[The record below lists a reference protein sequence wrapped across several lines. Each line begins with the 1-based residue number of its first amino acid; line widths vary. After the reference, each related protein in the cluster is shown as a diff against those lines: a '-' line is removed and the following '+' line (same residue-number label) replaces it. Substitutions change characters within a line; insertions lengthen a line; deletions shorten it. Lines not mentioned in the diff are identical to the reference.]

1 MEKLKDMHTHSI
13 YSDGTN
19 TVEEIVTKAEENN
32 IDTIAIT
39 DHDNIEGSKIAV
51 KYNTKNLKIYS
62 GIELTA
68 SKSKLCRIE
77 LPPNARIHIL
87 GYNIDLDNVELNE
100 TLETVR
106 KSSIHN
112 ILMYYEIMTSL
123 HPETKLPEEE
133 IDKLI
138 STKTNIG
145 RPQLADLLIKHGI
158 CKDRD
163 DAFDNYLNEAYT
175 IAKSK
180 KLTTGLTEEECIE
193 LITNAKGLPVLAHP
207 NSLKL
212 GFKDLEKRIL
222 CLKNIGLRGL
232 ETTHIHLN
240 ELERKFLKELC
251 KKYDL
256 LESGGTDYHGTGK
269 PNVELGTGI
278 DNNVKIYKLS
288 LIDTIKNR
296 YHSN

>member
-13 YSDGTN
+13 YSDGTD
-19 TVEEIVTKAEENN
+19 TVEEIVTKAEEND

-51 KYNTKNLKIYS
+51 KYNTKNLNIYS

-68 SKSKLCRIE
+68 SKSKLCKVE

-87 GYNIDLDNVELNE
+87 GYNIDLDSIELNE
-100 TLETVR
+100 TLERVR
-106 KSSIHN
+106 TSSIKN
-112 ILMYYEIMTSL
+112 LLTYYEIMTRL

-138 STKTNIG
+138 NTKSNIG
-145 RPQLADLLIKHGI
+145 RPQLADLLIKYSI

-163 DAFDNYLNEAYT
+163 TAFDNYLNEAYT

-180 KLTTGLTEEECIE
+180 KLTTGLTEEECIK
-193 LITNAKGLPVLAHP
+193 LITNAGGVPVLAHP
-207 NSLKL
+207 NSLRL
-212 GFKDLEKRIL
+212 SFDELEKRIRYL
-222 CLKNIGLRGL
+222 ISIGLRGL
-232 ETTHIHLN
+232 ETTHIDLN
-240 ELERKFLKELC
+240 ENERTFLKELS

-269 PNVELGTGI
+269 PNVELGTGKN
-278 DNNVKIYKLS
+278 NNVKLYKLS
-288 LIDTIKNR
+288 LIDNIKNR
-296 YHSN
+296 YGV

>member
-13 YSDGTN
+13 YSDGTD
-19 TVEEIVTKAEENN
+19 TVEEIVTKAEEND

-87 GYNIDLDNVELNE
+87 GYNIDLDSIELNE

-112 ILMYYEIMTSL
+112 ILMYYEIMTRL

-138 STKTNIG
+138 STKSNIG
-145 RPQLADLLIKHGI
+145 RPQLADLLIKYGI

-193 LITNAKGLPVLAHP
+193 LITKAGGVPILAHP

-212 GFKDLEKRIL
+212 SFEDLEKRIVY
-222 CLKNIGLRGL
+222 LKSIGLKGL

-240 ELERKFLKELC
+240 EEERDFLKELC
-251 KKYDL
+251 RKYDL
-256 LESGGTDYHGTGK
+256 LESGGTDYHGSGK
-269 PNVELGTGI
+269 PDVELGTGKN
-278 DNNVKIYKLS
+278 NNVKIYRLS
-288 LIDTIKNR
+288 LLDKVPNR
-296 YHSN
+296 YAV

>member
-13 YSDGTN
+13 YSDGTD
-19 TVEEIVTKAEENN
+19 TVEDILDKAKEKN

-51 KYNTKNLKIYS
+51 KYNTKNLNIYS

-68 SKSKLCRIE
+68 TKSKLCRIE
-77 LPPNARIHIL
+77 LPRNAIIHIL
-87 GYNIDLDNVELNE
+87 GYNIDVENEYLNKKLKE
-100 TLETVR
+100 IQKT
-106 KSSIHN
+106 SIHN
-112 ILMYYEIMTSL
+112 ILMYYEIMTKL

-138 STKTNIG
+138 STKSNIG
-145 RPQLADLLIKHGI
+145 RPQLADLLIKYGI

-163 DAFDNYLNEAYT
+163 SAFNKYLNEAYT

-180 KLTTGLTEEECIE
+180 KLTAGLTEEECIE
-193 LITNAKGLPVLAHP
+193 LITNAKGVPVLAHP

-212 GFKDLEKRIL
+212 GFEDLEKRIL
-222 CLKNIGLRGL
+222 YLKNIGLRGL

-240 ELERKFLKELC
+240 ELERKFLIELC

-269 PNVELGTGI
+269 PNVELATGI

-288 LIDTIKNR
+288 FSQSTVFSK
-296 YHSN
+296 

>member
-13 YSDGTN
+13 YSDGTD
-19 TVEEIVTKAEENN
+19 TVEEIVIKAEEND

-51 KYNTKNLKIYS
+51 KHNIKNLNIYS

-77 LPPNARIHIL
+77 LPPSARIHIL
-87 GYNIDLDNVELNE
+87 GYNIDLENEYLNKK
-100 TLETVR
+100 LKDIQ

-112 ILMYYEIMTSL
+112 ILMYYEIMTNL
-123 HPETKLPEEE
+123 HPKTKLPEDE

-138 STKTNIG
+138 NTKSNIG
-145 RPQLADLLIKHGI
+145 RPQLADLLIKYGI
-158 CKDRD
+158 CKDREG
-163 DAFDNYLNEAYT
+163 AFDNYLNEAYT

-193 LITNAKGLPVLAHP
+193 LITKAGGVPILAHP

-212 GFKDLEKRIL
+212 SFDDLEKRIVY
-222 CLKNIGLRGL
+222 LKSIGLRGL
-232 ETTHIHLN
+232 ETEHIHLN
-240 ELERKFLKELC
+240 EVERAFLKGLC
-251 KKYDL
+251 KKYEL
-256 LESGGTDYHGTGK
+256 LESGGTDYHGSGK
-269 PNVELGTGI
+269 PDVELGTGKN
-278 DNNVKIYKLS
+278 NNVKIYRLS
-288 LIDTIKNR
+288 LLDKVPNR
-296 YHSN
+296 YAA